1 MDLETDSQAAGRA
14 PDAAALGSRAGA
26 PGTRLTGIVPATNE
40 PPYLHR
46 VLPPIEAGL
55 HAGEELIVVTDPPN
69 AGPAEARNA
78 GALRARGNV
87 LVFVDADVVVHAD
100 AFARLRT
107 AFDVDPGLDAVF
119 GAYDDGPTNPAVISQ
134 FRNLLHH
141 HVHLSCPGEAST
153 FWAGLGAVRR
163 EAFLAVGGF
172 DVERFAVPSI
182 EDIELGARLCGA
194 GGRIELHPR
203 VQGTHLKHWAFW
215 NMVRT
220 DLLLRGIPWVRLML
234 EHRSAPTTL
243 NLSWRERASTILTML
258 AVAPALLRRP
268 RPTAAIALAIAALNG
283 PFYWI
288 LVRRM
293 GLIRA
298 LVGMGLHALHRVIAV
313 VSVPAGVLVH
323 LLARRRG
330 GA

>member
-1 MDLETDSQAAGRA
+1 MKPAVAVGR
-14 PDAAALGSRAGA
+14 RR
-26 PGTRLTGIVPATNE
+26 GTRLTVIVPATNE

-46 VLPPIEAGL
+46 VLPPIRASL
-55 HAGEELIVVTDPPN
+55 HAGEQLLVVSEPRN
-69 AGPAEARNA
+69 AGPAEARNG
-78 GALRARGNV
+78 GAERATGDV
-87 LVFVDADVVVHAD
+87 LVFVDADVVIHAD
-100 AFARLRT
+100 ALARLRT
-107 AFDVDPGLDAVF
+107 AFDVDPGLVAVF

-182 EDIELGARLCGA
+182 EDIELGARLHAA
-194 GGRIELHPR
+194 GHRIELHPR
-203 VQGTHLKHWAFW
+203 VQGTHLKHWTLVT
-215 NMVRT
+215 MVRT

-243 NLSWRERASTILTML
+243 NLSVRERASTILTML
-258 AVAPALLRRP
+258 AVPPALFGRP
-268 RPTAAIALAIAALNG
+268 RPVLGLALVVTLLNA

-298 LVGMGLHALHRVIAV
+298 LAGMGLHALHRAIAV
-313 VSVPAGVLVH
+313 VSVPSGLLVH
-323 LLARRRG
+323 LWARRRRR
-330 GA
+330 A